1 MVNSKMVKEMGE
13 ESLKTKMVQLMKE
26 SSEMTKLMEE
36 EFSTKMV

>member
-13 ESLKTKMVQLMKE
+13 ELLKTKMVQLMKE